1 MADLPAIQDY
11 HAHVYFDADSR
22 EPAQALRD
30 KIEATFDIEM
40 GHWHEKEVGPHPRW
54 SYQVKFGTDLFAEL
68 VRGVWARR
76 EELTDMIESAL
87 VDEWPL
93 NRLEIVLRCILE
105 TGVYELLARKKV
117 PVRVVI
123 GEYVDLTHAFYAG
136 AEPGMV
142 NGVLDTLGHKLR
154 PDEFTNFNFK
164 VENGGRTAKVG

>member
-1 MADLPAIQDY
+1 MSVANLSTARLATVQVLYQIDLGGGSMEDALLEFMHERGDEIIDAPDDNITIR
-11 HAHVYFDADSR
+11 FDR
-22 EPAQALRD
+22 N
-30 KIEATFDIEM
+30 
-40 GHWHEKEVGPHPRW
+40 
-54 SYQVKFGTDLFAEL
+54 LFVEL

-76 EELTDMIESAL
+76 QELTEMIGSAL
-87 VDEWPL
+87 VDAWPL

-105 TGVYELLARKKV
+105 TGTFELLARQEV

-154 PDEFTNFNFK
+154 PDEFSNFNSQ
-164 VENGGRTAKVG
+164 VENRGRPAKVG